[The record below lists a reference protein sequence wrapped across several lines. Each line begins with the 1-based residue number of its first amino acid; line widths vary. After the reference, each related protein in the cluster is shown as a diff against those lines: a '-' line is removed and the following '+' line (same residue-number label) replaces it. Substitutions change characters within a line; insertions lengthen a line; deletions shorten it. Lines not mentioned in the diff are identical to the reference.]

1 MPVLLYAYKWS
12 GDSPGSRLRQARIAK
27 ELTMTELAE
36 KANLSLR
43 TICLLENNTTAK
55 ASIKNLSILSKIL
68 EVPIPYLGCFEN
80 LPEKTLGQRITKAR
94 LYHGYTKK
102 DFASLLNVN
111 VSTIRYWERDD
122 RKPLGMYMDT
132 LNKYLSI
139 LN

>member
-1 MPVLLYAYKWS
+1 
-12 GDSPGSRLRQARIAK
+12 
-27 ELTMTELAE
+27 MTELAE